1 MPKAAGYLLIWGAE
15 RGAYALYASPSQT
28 LLTVTPGAQAWF
40 AWLDSVPSF
49 TFQGQQGQLTARK
62 ESRQWGEGYWYAYRR
77 VGPKLTKK
85 YLGRTAD
92 LTLARLEETA
102 TLLARTEAFP
112 LPEAATRVPSVLPES
127 SRDGEGAST
136 RHPHL
141 SALPS
146 RSAPGTPGGAQTRKH
161 PLPVPLTPLLGRA
174 YERAQLVVL
183 LRRPEVRLLTLTGPG
198 GVGKTCLA
206 LEAAHDLVPDFAG
219 GIWFVPLAA
228 ISDPTFVL
236 PALAQALGLRE
247 TGTRSPLEQLQAA
260 LGSQSLAGAPR
271 RATPRR
277 PARGLPAAETAGDQP
292 RRAAALRRT

>member
-1 MPKAAGYLLIWGAE
+1 MPKAAGYLLIWGA
-15 RGAYALYASPSQT
+15 YALFASPSQT

-92 LTLARLEETA
+92 LTLARLEEAA
-102 TLLARTEAFP
+102 TLLARAQASP
-112 LPEAATRVPSVLPES
+112 LPEAATWVPSVLPKS
-127 SRDGEGAST
+127 SRDGGGTSS

-174 YERAQLVVL
+174 YERAQLLVL
-183 LRRPEVRLLTLTGPG
+183 LRRPEVRLLTLTGP
-198 GVGKTCLA
+198 
-206 LEAAHDLVPDFAG
+206 
-219 GIWFVPLAA
+219 
-228 ISDPTFVL
+228 
-236 PALAQALGLRE
+236 
-247 TGTRSPLEQLQAA
+247 
-260 LGSQSLAGAPR
+260 
-271 RATPRR
+271 RATPKPPLPLHPPHT
-277 PARGLPAAETAGDQP
+277 PAPASP
-292 RRAAALRRT
+292 P